1 MRHKKLAVLVLLLG
15 LIASLI
21 PFNTIL
27 VPEWRLK
34 VVNEAGVPHV
44 GMGVRQFCYSYTL
57 GMSPC
62 HDSNDFMRE
71 TDTSGSVVFPER
83 RITAS
88 LLSRIVRTIYHL
100 VMKRIA
106 DDSVGVSVYV
116 DATGPEGY
124 KTLKYESG
132 EAPPELFV
140 LP

>member
-1 MRHKKLAVLVLLLG
+1 MRPKALAVLIVLLG
-15 LIASLI
+15 VIVSLI
-21 PFNTIL
+21 PFNTIV
-27 VPEWRLK
+27 VPAWRVK
-34 VVNEAGVPHV
+34 VVNEAGVPYV

-57 GMSPC
+57 GISPC

-71 TDTSGSVVFPER
+71 TDSSGYVVFPER

-88 LLSRIVRTIYHL
+88 LISRIVRTIYHL
-100 VMKRIA
+100 VMKKIA
-106 DDSVGVSVYV
+106 DGSVGVSVYV

-132 EAPPELFV
+132 KAPPELFV